1 MHSQHWKHSHAA
13 VHHPLRRRLFWAF
26 FWKPLLLLTCI
37 THKSWILKKKS
48 YIYTPISKLN
58 FSWESYL
65 QVFLFLYLFLIAQA
79 ICLNCLKRFQTDSWA
94 TSDCFNHQESNKWT
108 HLKYSICP
116 HNQWQFIRRMEL
128 KGHIIA
134 NSANIVAFD
143 ML

>member
-1 MHSQHWKHSHAA
+1 M
-13 VHHPLRRRLFWAF
+13 
-26 FWKPLLLLTCI
+26 
-37 THKSWILKKKS
+37 
-48 YIYTPISKLN
+48 N

-65 QVFLFLYLFLIAQA
+65 QVFLNLFLIAQA
-79 ICLNCLKRFQTDSWA
+79 ICLNSLKRFQTDSWA
-94 TSDCFNHQESNKWT
+94 TSDCFNHQESYKWT
-108 HLKYSICP
+108 HLTLALKYSICP